1 LSIFTIMI
9 EISSG
14 SEREFSDGC
23 EDQEVEEVTVTG
35 DKWIIRVLYYKLEQK
50 LEFVAD
56 MHSTQ

>member
-1 LSIFTIMI
+1 MI

-35 DKWIIRVLYYKLEQK
+35 NKWIIRVLYYKLEQK